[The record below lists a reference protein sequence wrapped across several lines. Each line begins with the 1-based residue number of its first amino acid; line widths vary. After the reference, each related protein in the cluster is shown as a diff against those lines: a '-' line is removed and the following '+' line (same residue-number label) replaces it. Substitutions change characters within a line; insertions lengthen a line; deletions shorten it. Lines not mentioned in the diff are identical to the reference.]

1 VITSDDKAAATS
13 DATTATQR
21 ATQTVTLNNKTC
33 NGREKLIEGAITT
46 DTASDNNN

>member
-1 VITSDDKAAATS
+1 VITSSDTAAATS
-13 DATTATQR
+13 DATT